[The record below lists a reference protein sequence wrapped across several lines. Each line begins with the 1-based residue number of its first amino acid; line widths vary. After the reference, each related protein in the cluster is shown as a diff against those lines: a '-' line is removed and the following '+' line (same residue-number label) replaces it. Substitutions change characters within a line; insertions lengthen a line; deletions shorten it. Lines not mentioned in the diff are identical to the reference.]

1 MEEGVEDW
9 FCNINV
15 SLTMRFRRSA
25 GLVIALA
32 FDRVLRMVLTHHF
45 IGLAPYLVFYLL
57 LAIFVAG
64 DSSLGMDG
72 FSVASIAGASFR
84 FDGWLRRE
92 LA

>member
-1 MEEGVEDW
+1 
-9 FCNINV
+9 
-15 SLTMRFRRSA
+15 MRFRRSA

-32 FDRVLRMVLTHHF
+32 FDRVLRMVPTHHF

-64 DSSLGMDG
+64 DSSFLGTDG